1 MKCELV
7 CTMYETNNLI
17 LPPCRCFSTI
27 WPWCTLNGF
36 ATTSEAVWRV
46 SLQNLQVF
54 QSFDSGNELLQMAE
68 SEKEKADSEKVSE
81 ASTAFN
87 TASLNHSYAE
97 YINPKQ
103 PLRAG
108 NSWKLAYH
116 GTWFYSLWSI
126 LYHGLLLESSNTS
139 AGHSTKKVKKS
150 KTQEVEK

>member
-1 MKCELV
+1 MRCELV

-17 LPPCRCFSTI
+17 LPLCRCFSTI
-27 WPWCTLNGF
+27 FGHAWCTLNGF
-36 ATTSEAVWRV
+36 ATRKLQKRYFWRV

-54 QSFDSGNELLQMAE
+54 QSFDLSGNELLQMAE
-68 SEKEKADSEKVSE
+68 SDKEKADSEKVDSE
-81 ASTAFN
+81 ASTAF
-87 TASLNHSYAE
+87 NHSYAE

-108 NSWKLAYH
+108 NNWKLAYH

-139 AGHSTKKVKKS
+139 AGHSTNPKS
-150 KTQEVEK
+150 KEK